1 MNQQNEGSMQQKLLC
16 RYKYWFLIKLL
27 VENRILPLGAGGRGG
42 EGADSV
48 SMGKGKDEELYL

>member
-1 MNQQNEGSMQQKLLC
+1 MQQKLLC